1 MNAPVFPLA
10 NVVFFPD
17 TFLPLNVFEPRYRR
31 MVADVLDGERL
42 IAMVLAREERPPG
55 EAPAIHRLGSVG
67 RVKIADPL
75 DDGRWRIVLEGI
87 ARVTIGALGE
97 TPGRYCTA
105 DLQVLGEALPDL
117 QDPRVAER
125 KARFLLTARR
135 YGEQVLAGEYG
146 ENYFNDVVPYRTLV
160 NRAATILRAGVGD
173 KQDLLT
179 IDDLGE
185 RARRVEGVMAG
196 QIEAHEA
203 TARFESR
210 RPDDPRTN

>member
-1 MNAPVFPLA
+1 MNAPIFPLA

-31 MVADVLDGERL
+31 MVADVLDGERM

-55 EAPAIHRLGSVG
+55 ASPAIHRLGSVG
-67 RVKIADPL
+67 RVKVAEPR

-97 TPGRYCTA
+97 TPERYYTA
-105 DLQVLGEALPDL
+105 DLQVLGEASPDM

-160 NRAATILRAGVGD
+160 NRAASILRVGVDD
-173 KQDLLT
+173 KQDLLAQ
-179 IDDLGE
+179 DDLGE
-185 RARRVEGVMAG
+185 RARRVERWMVE

-203 TARFESR
+203 TARFEHR
-210 RPDDPRTN
+210 RPEDPLSN

>member
-1 MNAPVFPLA
+1 MNAPIFPLA

-17 TFLPLNVFEPRYRR
+17 TFLPLNVFETRYRR
-31 MVADVLDGERL
+31 MVADVLDGERM
-42 IAMVLAREERPPG
+42 IAMVLAREERAPG
-55 EAPAIHRLGSVG
+55 ATPAIHRLGSVG
-67 RVKIADPL
+67 RVKIAEPL

-97 TPGRYCTA
+97 TPERYFTA
-105 DLQVLGEALPDL
+105 DLQVLGEALPDM

-160 NRAATILRAGVGD
+160 NRAASILRVGVED
-173 KQDLLT
+173 KQHLLAL
-179 IDDLGE
+179 DDLGE
-185 RARRVEGVMAG
+185 RARRVERWMVE

-203 TARFESR
+203 TARFEHR
-210 RPDDPRTN
+210 RPEDPRSN